1 MTERRPGQERGRGQG
16 KPGGAPTPHDT
27 QEDALLELQELA
39 GNRAVADLLAEG
51 RASAPPASPGLR
63 VRDLL
68 RLARQPARA
77 AVQRQPADPYKEGA
91 DKTHDQDDA
100 APGDKAWEQKADGG
114 EKAREKEGAEEA
126 GAGEEK
132 AAWGEESA
140 GDEKSAGGE
149 KPAGLAGP
157 TPMLT
162 VGSAGPAVVRLQSL
176 LAAAGY
182 AVSPDGVFGPR
193 TRAAVIAFQASRNLN
208 PDGIVGP
215 KTWGALQAPG
225 AVPMAPGPGGL
236 AATGEMELV
245 EPGPAMEKAGAVEG
259 GGRGAR
265 APGGGAAPGGWGGG
279 GRGRGGGA
287 GGGGVGGGG
296 EATLPDEP
304 ALKKEGAQSEAKL
317 PEAEVPESKEWE

>member
-1 MTERRPGQERGRGQG
+1 MTERRPGRERGREQG
-16 KPGGAPTPHDT
+16 KPGGAPTPHET

-77 AVQRQPADPYKEGA
+77 AVQRQPADPYKEVA
-91 DKTHDQDDA
+91 DKTHDQDEA

-114 EKAREKEGAEEA
+114 EKAWEKEGAEEA

-132 AAWGEESA
+132 AAWGEKSA

-149 KPAGLAGP
+149 KAAGDEKSAGGEKAAGLAGP

-162 VGSAGPAVVRLQSL
+162 VGSAGAAVVRLQSL

-182 AVSPDGVFGPR
+182 AASPDGVFGPR
-193 TRAAVIAFQASRNLN
+193 TRAAVVAFQASRSLK

-215 KTWGALQAPG
+215 KTWRALKAPG
-225 AVPMAPGPGGL
+225 AVPVAPGPGGL

-245 EPGPAMEKAGAVEG
+245 EPGPAMEKAGEVE
-259 GGRGAR
+259 
-265 APGGGAAPGGWGGG
+265 
-279 GRGRGGGA
+279 
-287 GGGGVGGGG
+287 GGGG

-304 ALKKEGAQSEAKL
+304 ALKKEGAHSEAKF
-317 PEAEVPESKEWE
+317 PEAEVPESKEWK

>member
-1 MTERRPGQERGRGQG
+1 MTERRPGRERGREQG
-16 KPGGAPTPHDT
+16 KPGGAPTPHET

-77 AVQRQPADPYKEGA
+77 AVQRQPADPYKEVA
-91 DKTHDQDDA
+91 DKTHDQDEA

-114 EKAREKEGAEEA
+114 EKAWEKESAEEA

-132 AAWGEESA
+132 AAWGEKSAGDEKAAWGEKSAGDEKAAWGEKSA

-149 KPAGLAGP
+149 KAAGLAGP

-182 AVSPDGVFGPR
+182 AASPDGVFGPR
-193 TRAAVIAFQASRNLN
+193 TRAAVIAFQASRSLN

-215 KTWGALQAPG
+215 KTWRALQAPG
-225 AVPMAPGPGGL
+225 AVPIAPGPGGL

-259 GGRGAR
+259 R
-265 APGGGAAPGGWGGG
+265 
-279 GRGRGGGA
+279 
-287 GGGGVGGGG
+287 GG

-304 ALKKEGAQSEAKL
+304 ALKKEGAHSEAKF